1 MSGKRSGL
9 QGRSEAAVIAFYVG
23 IAAAI
28 GVALLADG
36 LARIVALS
44 VLGLFALNLLIGDV
58 LLAMSDERA
67 TKRNPHDNRISD
79 VGRKATVVE
88 DFVAGPAGSYGRVA
102 LAGETWKARSPDG
115 TLHRAGD
122 ELVVAGVE
130 GLVLVV
136 EAAAVRQRA
145 AGRG

>member
-28 GVALLADG
+28 AVALLADG
-36 LARIVALS
+36 LVRTVALS
-44 VLGLFALNLLIGDV
+44 VLGVFALHFLVADV

-88 DFVAGPAGSYGRVA
+88 DFTSGSAGSHGRVA

-122 ELVVAGVE
+122 ELVVVDVE
-130 GLVLVV
+130 GLVLIV
-136 EAAAVRQRA
+136 EGSG
-145 AGRG
+145 GR